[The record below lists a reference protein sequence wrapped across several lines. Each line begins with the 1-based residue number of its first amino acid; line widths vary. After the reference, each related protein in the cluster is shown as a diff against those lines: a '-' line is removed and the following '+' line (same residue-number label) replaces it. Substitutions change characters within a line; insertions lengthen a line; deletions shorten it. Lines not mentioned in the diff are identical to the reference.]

1 MFAAAGDPLLAHR
14 VIERA
19 SVAHNLLDIFSV
31 TTAVQ
36 RVFGVII
43 EGNVEDWTKIEIEPE
58 KAQQT
63 PGDVT
68 VAPDQI
74 DIVLLAQLLR
84 VRRFVSD
91 APQSR
96 DASAFLID
104 CDDGL
109 DLAQVAQIVDEL
121 SELRRARKVTS
132 EDNVCPRLDAAK
144 QTGRFRIEFFSGNTR
159 HDQLTNGIRLHG
171 AQR

>member
-1 MFAAAGDPLLAHR
+1 MFTAAGDPLPAHGL
-14 VIERA
+14 IKCTGIA
-19 SVAHNLLDIFSV
+19 YDLLDGFSV
-31 TTAVQ
+31 TPAVQ
-36 RVFGVII
+36 RVLGVII
-43 EGNVEDWTKIEIEPE
+43 KGNVEHRTKIEIEPE

-63 PGDVT
+63 SGDVA

-91 APQSR
+91 APQPR

-104 CDDGL
+104 CDYWL
-109 DLAQVAQIVDEL
+109 DVAQVAQIVDEL
-121 SELRRARKVTS
+121 SELRPTLEIAS
-132 EDNVCPRLDAAK
+132 EENVCPRLHAPK
-144 QTGRFRIEFFSGNTR
+144 QTGCFPIELFSGNTR
-159 HDQLTNGIRLHG
+159 HYQLTNRIGLHG